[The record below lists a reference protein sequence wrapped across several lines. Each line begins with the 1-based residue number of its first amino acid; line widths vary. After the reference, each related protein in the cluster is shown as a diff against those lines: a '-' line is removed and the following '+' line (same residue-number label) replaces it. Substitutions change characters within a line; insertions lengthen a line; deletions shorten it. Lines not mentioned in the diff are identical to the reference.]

1 MGKNNF
7 RYALSLAQ
15 ILYDVDILDE
25 DDAIEIG
32 LVAYNFIGN
41 KNTALQRATLSVNC
55 STGEVKLPCGIDIIE
70 ATTYCGPED
79 WGYTSNTKE
88 FGDIQ
93 SLYTENY
100 IESRKA
106 FLDPFYVSG
115 KFVKYKRVGDT
126 LYVNKGLGRINIL
139 YHGILLDEEGL
150 PEINDKEAIAIAEY
164 IAYTYKYKEAI
175 RTNNQNVL
183 KMAQELKRQWLL
195 HCQAARVPEY
205 VSQEEMDKIL
215 NVQASWGRKFYNKSY
230 KPTM

>member
-1 MGKNNF
+1 MKNNF
-7 RYALSLAQ
+7 HYAISLAQ
-15 ILYDVDILDE
+15 TLYDIEGDN
-25 DDAIEIG
+25 DDLEEIG

-41 KNTALQRATLSVNC
+41 KNTRLYKTTLDVDCRDGSVQ
-55 STGEVKLPCGIDIIE
+55 LPCNVDIIE
-70 ATTYCGPED
+70 ATTYCGSED
-79 WGYTSNTKE
+79 WNYTSNIE
-88 FGDIQ
+88 ENGDQQ
-93 SLYTENY
+93 SASIENY
-100 IESRKA
+100 IEGQKA

-115 KFVKYKRVGDT
+115 KYVKYKRVGDK

-164 IAYTYKYKEAI
+164 IAYVQKYKEAI

-183 KMAQELKRQWLL
+183 RMALDLKQQWLL

-215 NVQASWGRKFYNKSY
+215 NVQTSWNRKVFNKSY